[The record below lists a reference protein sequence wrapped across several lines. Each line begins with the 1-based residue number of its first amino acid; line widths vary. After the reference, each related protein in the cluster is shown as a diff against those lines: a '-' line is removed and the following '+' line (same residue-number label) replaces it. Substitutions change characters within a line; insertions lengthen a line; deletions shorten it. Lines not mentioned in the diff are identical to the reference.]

1 MVERITRVSRG
12 ATLSRSLAIAALPVL
27 VVCAL
32 FGWARP
38 AFAAGPREY
47 TAFVGMGYEFEGN
60 LEQLEQVTSGTAYA
74 LRLASDATGTMDTS
88 GAAYVT
94 SGFYETGPLNL
105 SVPAEKWIT
114 SVAVA
119 SSVPTSTTVGVQ
131 YSLDGGPFSNLPEA
145 GSTLL
150 LAHPLHVSS
159 IRLRV
164 TLTSTVPSITP
175 VFSGMKISFYLKKPK
190 PWTPPKSS
198 TKSSGGG
205 TTTGTGGSGG
215 NGITSGASASSDTTG
230 TGGAAAGGGQASDT
244 GSGLVPGGIAQDAVE
259 GIKMNEQ
266 QSTPESSVTA
276 DAAKTSGTVP
286 SGVTGLGLLF
296 CTGFVW
302 PTVRSLAWHSFS
314 LAPVNRLVA
323 HIAGRSG
330 RHRMEV

>member
-47 TAFVGMGYEFEGN
+47 TGFVGMSYEFVGN
-60 LEQLEQVTSGTAYA
+60 LQQLQQVTSGTAYA
-74 LRLASDATGTMDTS
+74 LRLASEATGTTDTS
-88 GAAYVT
+88 GAVYVT

-105 SVPAEKWIT
+105 GVPAEKWIT
-114 SVAVA
+114 SVAVS

-131 YSLDGGPFSNLPEA
+131 YSLDDGPFSNLPGA
-145 GSTLL
+145 GSTRLR
-150 LAHPLHVSS
+150 AHPLHVSS

-198 TKSSGGG
+198 TKSGGGG

-215 NGITSGASASSDTTG
+215 NGITSGASSNTTG

-244 GSGLVPGGIAQDAVE
+244 GSGLVPGGLAQDTVE

-276 DAAKTSGTVP
+276 DAAKSSGTVP

-302 PTVRSLAWHSFS
+302 PTVRSLAWRSFS